1 MHTYGSRRCGP
12 AGSRGGK
19 GRERISSPCTQ
30 SDEDSAP
37 VGEQQL
43 VKKSLA
49 GFTCRSSEMT
59 SARVP
64 NAERLTTP
72 ARPGGRK
79 RERKI
84 GPASSALGQKLVL
97 GHLKKETMVTVG
109 PLPGALKPRLRYET
123 SSNRRV
129 VVSTTVAADSEGPAP
144 HVSVRPVPARPTDI
158 HPSVR
163 PARNQSSRCCD
174 PPPPLVPTFVRPAF
188 VASVFDW
195 FLNYLGCCALSLFC
209 ANYVTKP

>member
-1 MHTYGSRRCGP
+1 MAGGRQAAVFKAALQRAARARTLALAAARRYGRPMRMHTYGSRRCGP

-123 SSNRRV
+123 SSNRLW
-129 VVSTTVAADSEGPAP
+129 
-144 HVSVRPVPARPTDI
+144 PAR
-158 HPSVR
+158 VR
-163 PARNQSSRCCD
+163 PARSG
-174 PPPPLVPTFVRPAF
+174 PTDRHPSIRPARPQSINAVTPPRWFRRSF
-188 VASVFDW
+188 VLRSSQVFLTG
-195 FLNYLGCCALSLFC
+195 F
-209 ANYVTKP
+209 